1 MHTQAGIW
9 LKTRTMGKTHDVL
22 PIGAKVGIAL
32 PCHRGTGHMRAS
44 VAPRMQC
51 ALVADDEQPV
61 VAINVRQKTLRP
73 PLDQLLRLAQ
83 SLGMLQKHSGH
94 GSRGPA

>member
-32 PCHRGTGHMRAS
+32 PCHRGTCHMRAS
-44 VAPRMQC
+44 VAPRMQGT
-51 ALVADDEQPV
+51 LVADDEQAV

-73 PLDQLLRLAQ
+73 PLGQLRYLAEC
-83 SLGMLQKHSGH
+83 LGML
-94 GSRGPA
+94 